1 MGKRLLILS
10 LVGLAFSGGFFC
22 AHFYKGKT
30 ETAAD
35 TKNGRKVLYYYDP
48 MHPEYI
54 SDQPGVAPDCN
65 MDLVPFYADEQ
76 AAKGAKK
83 ERKILYYHDPMHPS
97 YRSDKPGIAPDCNM
111 ALEPVYAEQASE
123 MEASAPLDTVHISPE
138 KQQLIGVQYGTV
150 EYGSAVQTIRAAARI
165 SMDENKIA
173 RVQSKYDGWIDQ
185 VCVTLVGTEVRR
197 STAPYR
203 LQSPIGRLSD
213 GVHKAFEQGFIV
225 VCRGDHWR
233 N

>member
-1 MGKRLLILS
+1 MRKRFLILS
-10 LVGLAFSGGFFC
+10 LVGIAFAGGFFC

-35 TKNGRKVLYYYDP
+35 TKTGRKILYYYDP
-48 MHPEYI
+48 MHPDYM
-54 SDQPGVAPDCN
+54 SDTPGIAPDCN
-65 MDLVPFYADEQ
+65 MALVPFYADEL
-76 AAKGAKK
+76 AAGPSRGAKQ

-111 ALEPVYAEQASE
+111 ALEPVYADPEPDMQAGS
-123 MEASAPLDTVHISPE
+123 SKAPLEAVHISPE

-150 EYGSAVQTIRAAARI
+150 EYGPAVQTIRAAARI

-185 VCVTLVGTEVRR
+185 VFVTLVGTEVRKNQPLL
-197 STAPYR
+197 TIYNP
-203 LQSPIGRLSD
+203 
-213 GVHKAFEQGFIV
+213 
-225 VCRGDHWR
+225 
-233 N
+233 